1 MSKKIA
7 VATGSRADW
16 GLLLP
21 LVKELDRRDCELI
34 VIATYSH
41 LFKEMGD
48 TIKELVSDG
57 FAPKASIPAGM
68 QPPQA
73 VADTVTGFS
82 RAFKF
87 LKPDVVV
94 ILGDRFEMLGVA
106 TAALLNRIPIAHI
119 AGGTVSEGAFD
130 DSIRNAISQMAELH
144 FPETD
149 RGRDRLISMGAKP
162 ENVITSGA
170 LGVFNSLNTPL
181 MSLEEIEESIN
192 FKLGDKFLL
201 GTYHP
206 ATLDEMAPDEQMRIW
221 IKGLEQAIEKDPDLK
236 LLLTYPNSDT
246 DPGALLL
253 KMYDFEMKN
262 PKRVKI
268 VESLGRVRYLSAAR
282 LAKVVAGNSS
292 SGIVE
297 VPSLGTTVIDVGNR
311 QKGRER
317 SRDVEHVNLDTDEIA
332 EKIIETV
339 NNKNLK
345 ADSPNPYFK
354 ENTPSII
361 ADKILGEN
369 SENKEQAN
377 PHPEVKPFF
386 LIPAR
391 GGSKGVPGKNIRNLN
406 GKPLICH
413 SIEHGLKIGN
423 SEDVIVSTDSEE
435 IAEIAKEAGANVP
448 FLRPAELAT
457 DTAGSRG
464 VILHAADFLKTA
476 GKDYNTVVLLQPTSP
491 LRNPEDIRR
500 ALEKYKATGADMV
513 VSVNEAKSNPYFN
526 LFEEDGE
533 GMLHPSKG
541 NGTVYRRQDAPK
553 VWEYNGSIYVINI
566 EALRDHELSQLEKI
580 IPLPVE
586 DATGIDIDTE
596 EDFRKAE
603 SLMRNS

>member
-1 MSKKIA
+1 MAKKIA

-21 LVKELDRRDCELI
+21 LVRELNTRDCELLI
-34 VIATYSH
+34 LATYSH
-41 LFKEMGD
+41 LFKEMGN
-48 TIKELVSDG
+48 TIQELVADG
-57 FAPKASIPAGM
+57 FPPKASIPAAM

-87 LKPDVVV
+87 LKPDMVV

-144 FPETD
+144 LPETD
-149 RGRDRLISMGAKP
+149 RGRRKLIDMGAKA
-162 ENVITSGA
+162 ENVVTSGA
-170 LGVFNSLNTPL
+170 LGVFNALNTSFL
-181 MSLEEIEESIN
+181 TKREIEESIN
-192 FKLGDKFLL
+192 FELGDKFLL

-206 ATLDEMAPDEQMRIW
+206 ATLDDLSPAEQMRIW
-221 IKGLEQAIEKDPDLK
+221 IQALQEVLDKDSDVK

-253 KMYDFEMKN
+253 MMYDFESKN

-282 LAKVVAGNSS
+282 IAKVVAGNSS

-297 VPSLGTTVIDVGNR
+297 VPSLGTHVIDVGNR

-317 SRDVEHVNLDTDEIA
+317 SKDVRHVSLDSKKIASEILEA
-332 EKIIETV
+332 I
-339 NNKNLK
+339 N
-345 ADSPNPYFK
+345 SPQDKSHASNPYFR
-354 ENTPSII
+354 EDTPSII
-361 ADKILGEN
+361 ADKLLDETK
-369 SENKEQAN
+369 NKKVASRRKD
-377 PHPEVKPFF
+377 VKPFF

-391 GGSKGVPGKNIRNLN
+391 GGSKGLPGKNIKALN

-413 SIEHGLKIGN
+413 SIDHALKVGQK
-423 SEDVIVSTDSEE
+423 EDVYVSTDSEE
-435 IAEIAKEAGANVP
+435 IAKIAKDGGANVP

-457 DTAGSRG
+457 DTAGSRE
-464 VILHAADFLKTA
+464 VILHAAEFLKQA
-476 GKDYNTVVLLQPTSP
+476 GKDYDTVVLLQPTSP
-491 LRNPEDIRR
+491 LRNAEDINR
-500 ALEKYKATGADMV
+500 AIEKYRETGADMV
-513 VSVNEAKSNPYFN
+513 VSVNESKSNPYFN
-526 LFEEDGE
+526 LFEEDKQGF
-533 GMLHPSKG
+533 LHPSKG
-541 NGTVYRRQDAPK
+541 FGQISRRQDAPK

-566 EALRDHELSQLEKI
+566 EALKKSQLGCLEAI

-586 DATGIDIDTE
+586 ESTAIDIDTE
-596 EDFRKAE
+596 KDFRHAE
-603 SLMRNS
+603 EILRKS